1 MNIEE
6 LVEMAAW
13 IHDDEGYDLG
23 ASSTRDYR
31 NAFWSRVIGVC
42 YWGHP
47 VYNPIPDPQW
57 HLKDGGG
64 GRPQSDDVAVSMPL
78 REAYDCITGSGSDHY
93 RFEAVAI
100 GVLPADQHVYPPER
114 PAQDTPA
121 FDAPATYP
129 GDVTFDVV
137 GQTLWDDYAEA
148 GRVPDAQVGRWFG
161 RTLYDYLTG
170 MTMADSIAK
179 HRGEWRTALGL
190 KESA

>member
-1 MNIEE
+1 MTIEE
-6 LVEMAAW
+6 LVEMAEW

-23 ASSTRDYR
+23 ASSTRDER
-31 NAFWSRVIGVC
+31 NLFWSRTIGC
-42 YWGHP
+42 AYWGHP
-47 VYNPIPDPQW
+47 VYNPSPDTQW

-64 GRPQSDDVAVSMPL
+64 GRPQSDDVAVSQPT
-78 REAYDCITGSGSDHY
+78 REAYDCITGSGADHY

-129 GDVTFDVV
+129 GDAAFDEI
-137 GQTLWDDYAEA
+137 GAILWADYAEA

-161 RTLYDYLTG
+161 RTIYDYLAAG
-170 MTMADSIAK
+170 MTLDASIDK
-179 HRGEWRTALGL
+179 HRAEWRTALGL
-190 KESA
+190 D

>member
-1 MNIEE
+1 MTIEE

-23 ASSTRDYR
+23 ASSTRDER
-31 NAFWSRVIGVC
+31 NLFWSRTIGC
-42 YWGHP
+42 AYWGHP

-57 HLKDGGG
+57 HLQDGGG
-64 GRPQSDDVAVSMPL
+64 GRPQSDDVAVSQPT
-78 REAYDCITGSGSDHY
+78 REAYDCITGSGADHY

-114 PAQDTPA
+114 PEQDVPVGVGS
-121 FDAPATYP
+121 PYP
-129 GDVTFDVV
+129 GDEAFDEI
-137 GQTLWDDYAEA
+137 GMILWADYAEA

-161 RTLYDYLTG
+161 RTIYDYLTG
-170 MTMADSIAK
+170 MTMADSIDK
-179 HRGEWRTALGL
+179 HRAEWRTALGL